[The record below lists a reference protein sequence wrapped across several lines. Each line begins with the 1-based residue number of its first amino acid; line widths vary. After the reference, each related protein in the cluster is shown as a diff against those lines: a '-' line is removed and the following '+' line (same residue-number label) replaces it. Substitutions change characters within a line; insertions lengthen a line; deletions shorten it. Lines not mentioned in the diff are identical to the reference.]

1 MDRSKRDLIVGYN
14 LHKTLL
20 LLGKRCEEIVNDKAK
35 DHLSMTVAPTFI
47 SVSQNIKDDG
57 SKAICYFGTCAYWN
71 MSLWILPNI
80 ISKT

>member
-1 MDRSKRDLIVGYN
+1 MWFDIACIRRYYFYV
-14 LHKTLL
+14 
-20 LLGKRCEEIVNDKAK
+20 GKRCEEIVNDKAK

-71 MSLWILPNI
+71 MLLQILSKI
-80 ISKT
+80 ISEAK